1 MDNSFKET
9 EYKLYNYKDIVAS
22 NKVIDIKIKILEN
35 DISCKGITYDEK
47 SASTNAFHSD
57 TESEVLRREKVNVY
71 DKINRLKEEKER
83 NIITKELI
91 DAALEVLEPAEKK
104 LVQLRYFSKPK
115 NSWNSVAIDMNLS
128 VERCVI
134 LRRGI
139 IAKLSKLINI

>member
-9 EYKLYNYKDIVAS
+9 EYKLYNYEDIVAS

-47 SASTNAFHSD
+47 SAPTNAFHSD
-57 TESEVLRREKVNVY
+57 TESEVIRREKANVY

-83 NIITKELI
+83 NLITKELI
-91 DAALEVLEPAEKK
+91 DAALEVLEPSEKK

>member
-47 SASTNAFHSD
+47 SAPTNAFHSD
-57 TESEVLRREKVNVY
+57 TESEVIRREKANVY

-83 NIITKELI
+83 NLITKELI
-91 DAALEVLEPAEKK
+91 DAALEVLEPSEKK

>member
-47 SASTNAFHSD
+47 SAPTNAFHSD
-57 TESEVLRREKVNVY
+57 TESEVLRREKANVY

-115 NSWNSVAIDMNLS
+115 NSWNSVAMDMNLS

-134 LRRGI
+134 IRRGI
-139 IAKLSKLINI
+139 ISKLSKLINI

>member
-35 DISCKGITYDEK
+35 DISCTGITYDEK
-47 SASTNAFHSD
+47 SAPTNAFHSD
-57 TESEVLRREKVNVY
+57 TESEVIRREKANVY

-83 NIITKELI
+83 NLITKELI
-91 DAALEVLEPAEKK
+91 DAALEVLEPSEKK

>member
-35 DISCKGITYDEK
+35 DISCKGITYEEK
-47 SASTNAFHSD
+47 SAPTNAFHSD
-57 TESEVLRREKVNVY
+57 TESEVIRREKANVY

-91 DAALEVLEPAEKK
+91 DAALEVLEPSEKK

>member
-47 SASTNAFHSD
+47 SAPTNAFHSD
-57 TESEVLRREKVNVY
+57 TESEVLRREKANIY
-71 DKINRLKEEKER
+71 DKINRLKEERER
-83 NIITKELI
+83 NIRTKELI

-115 NSWNSVAIDMNLS
+115 NSWNSVAMEMNLS

-134 LRRGI
+134 IRRGI
-139 IAKLSKLINI
+139 ISKLSKLINI

>member
-47 SASTNAFHSD
+47 SAPTNAFYSD
-57 TESEVLRREKVNVY
+57 TESEVLRREKANVY

-115 NSWNSVAIDMNLS
+115 NSWNSVAMDMNLS

-134 LRRGI
+134 IRRGI
-139 IAKLSKLINI
+139 ISKLSKLINI

>member
-47 SASTNAFHSD
+47 SAPTNAFHSD
-57 TESEVLRREKVNVY
+57 TESEVLRREKANVY

-91 DAALEVLEPAEKK
+91 DAALEVLEPSERK

-115 NSWNSVAIDMNLS
+115 NSWNSIAMDMNLS

-134 LRRGI
+134 IRRGI
-139 IAKLSKLINI
+139 ISKLSKLINI

>member
-47 SASTNAFHSD
+47 SAPTNAFHSD
-57 TESEVLRREKVNVY
+57 TESEVLRREKANVY

-91 DAALEVLEPAEKK
+91 DAALEVLEPSERK

-115 NSWNSVAIDMNLS
+115 NSWNSVAMDMNLS

-134 LRRGI
+134 IRRGI
-139 IAKLSKLINI
+139 ISKLSKLINI